1 MWSRPLALALLL
13 LPAPALAGVKEK
25 VAALAPPGLVLVMDA
40 KGNEL
45 VAQNTD
51 EPFVPASVT
60 KIVTAWLA
68 MEVLGGDYRFE
79 TRFYLDDKRV
89 LYVRGGG
96 DPFLISEEL
105 APLATELVAAV
116 GKKPIT
122 GIVLD
127 ASYYPS
133 NLRIPGIE
141 DTDEAYN
148 ALNSALAVNFNT
160 VYAVRSG
167 NKVRSAEKQTP
178 ITPLAI
184 TQFRLRG
191 PNGSGRISLSQDPT
205 VSLQYAGEL
214 IAAFIER
221 AGGSVKGKISTGTV
235 PEGLEPV
242 YVHRQ
247 SRTLSEIL
255 VELLRASNNYIAN
268 QVFLEIGGHRLGG
281 PVSLEKSLQV
291 ANEMLAA
298 HGLAAAI
305 HLEEGSGISR
315 NNHFTARGLAKVL
328 ELFAP
333 HADLLHGHDGGM
345 NKTGTMEGVRTLAGY
360 ADTSSHGRVRFV
372 ISLTSNDGEMR
383 FRLLRAISPG
393 CKSRPPRRCFP
404 TRSQKF
410 AISAYRISAGGLR
423 SPAGYALRVH
433 VQRIDRVARRHEQPV
448 AVAAAEADVGSAL
461 GQRDEADR
469 LAGRIEHLDAVE
481 RRAHAPAAPQIAVD
495 VDPKAVGR
503 FFFFAVDEDAA
514 IGELRSAVDHVEDI
528 DRASLGRALD
538 DIELRFVGRKGQSVR
553 PLDQPGGRDRRTPA
567 VGIEPVDVEGQF
579 RLCLHAQIIAGDAGG
594 RIGEPDGA
602 VGLHDH
608 VVRAIEPLAVEPID
622 QHRDGAVILG
632 ARDATA

>member
-1 MWSRPLALALLL
+1 MWFRPLALALLL

-40 KGNEL
+40 EGNEL

-105 APLATELVAAV
+105 AALATALVAAV
-116 GKKPIT
+116 GKQPIT

-160 VYAVRSG
+160 VNAVRSG
-167 NKVRSAEKQTP
+167 TKVRSAEKQTP

-214 IAAFIER
+214 IAAFIAR

-235 PEGLEPV
+235 PAGLKPV

-247 SRTLSEIL
+247 SRTLSKIL
-255 VELLRASNNYIAN
+255 RQLLLASNNYIAN
-268 QVFLEIGGHRLGG
+268 QVFLEIGGQRLGG

-315 NNHFTARGLAKVL
+315 DNRFTARGLAKVL

-333 HADLLHGHDGGM
+333 HAALLHGRDGGR

-360 ADTSSHGRVRFV
+360 ADTSRHGRVRFV
-372 ISLTSNDGEMR
+372 ISLGSNNGGMR
-383 FRLLRAISPG
+383 FRLLRAIES
-393 CKSRPPRRCFP
+393 
-404 TRSQKF
+404 
-410 AISAYRISAGGLR
+410 GL
-423 SPAGYALRVH
+423 
-433 VQRIDRVARRHEQPV
+433 
-448 AVAAAEADVGSAL
+448 
-461 GQRDEADR
+461 
-469 LAGRIEHLDAVE
+469 
-481 RRAHAPAAPQIAVD
+481 
-495 VDPKAVGR
+495 
-503 FFFFAVDEDAA
+503 
-514 IGELRSAVDHVEDI
+514 
-528 DRASLGRALD
+528 
-538 DIELRFVGRKGQSVR
+538 
-553 PLDQPGGRDRRTPA
+553 
-567 VGIEPVDVEGQF
+567 
-579 RLCLHAQIIAGDAGG
+579 
-594 RIGEPDGA
+594 
-602 VGLHDH
+602 
-608 VVRAIEPLAVEPID
+608 
-622 QHRDGAVILG
+622 
-632 ARDATA
+632 

>member
-1 MWSRPLALALLL
+1 MWSRSLALALLL
-13 LPAPALAGVKEK
+13 LPAPALAGVKEN
-25 VAALAPPGLVLVMDA
+25 VAALAPQGLVLVMDA

-68 MEVLGGDYRFE
+68 MEVLGGDYRFK

-105 APLATELVAAV
+105 APLATKLVAAV
-116 GKKPIT
+116 GKKRIT

-167 NKVRSAEKQTP
+167 DKVRSAEKQTP

-184 TQFRLRG
+184 NQFRLRG
-191 PNGSGRISLSQDPT
+191 PNGSGRISLSQDPM

-221 AGGSVKGKISTGTV
+221 AGGSVKGKISTGLV

-247 SRTLSEIL
+247 SRTLSDIL
-255 VELLRASNNYIAN
+255 VELLRVSNNYIAN

-298 HGLAAAI
+298 QGLAAAI

-333 HADLLHGHDGGM
+333 HADLLRGHDGGM

-360 ADTSSHGRVRFV
+360 ADTSGHGRVRFV
-372 ISLTSNDGEMR
+372 ISLTSYDDKMR
-383 FRLLRAISPG
+383 FQLLRTIES
-393 CKSRPPRRCFP
+393 
-404 TRSQKF
+404 
-410 AISAYRISAGGLR
+410 GL
-423 SPAGYALRVH
+423 
-433 VQRIDRVARRHEQPV
+433 
-448 AVAAAEADVGSAL
+448 
-461 GQRDEADR
+461 
-469 LAGRIEHLDAVE
+469 
-481 RRAHAPAAPQIAVD
+481 
-495 VDPKAVGR
+495 
-503 FFFFAVDEDAA
+503 
-514 IGELRSAVDHVEDI
+514 
-528 DRASLGRALD
+528 
-538 DIELRFVGRKGQSVR
+538 
-553 PLDQPGGRDRRTPA
+553 
-567 VGIEPVDVEGQF
+567 
-579 RLCLHAQIIAGDAGG
+579 
-594 RIGEPDGA
+594 
-602 VGLHDH
+602 
-608 VVRAIEPLAVEPID
+608 
-622 QHRDGAVILG
+622 
-632 ARDATA
+632 

>member
-25 VAALAPPGLVLVMDA
+25 VAALAPPALVLVMDA

-68 MEVLGGDYRFE
+68 MEVLGGGYRFE

-133 NLRIPGIE
+133 NLRIPGIV
-141 DTDEAYN
+141 DTGEAYN

-167 NKVRSAEKQTP
+167 NTVRSAEKQTP

-191 PNGSGRISLSQDPT
+191 PKGSGRISLSQAPT

-214 IAAFIER
+214 IAAFIEQ

-235 PEGLEPV
+235 RERLEPI

-247 SRTLSEIL
+247 SRTLSQIL

-268 QVFLEIGGHRLGG
+268 QIFLEIGAHRRGG

-298 HGLAAAI
+298 HGLTAAI

-328 ELFAP
+328 ELFEP
-333 HADLLHGHDGGM
+333 HAGLLRGHHGGM
-345 NKTGTMEGVRTLAGY
+345 NKTGALEGVRTLAGY
-360 ADTSSHGRVRFV
+360 ADTSGHGRVRFV

-383 FRLLRAISPG
+383 FRLLRAIES
-393 CKSRPPRRCFP
+393 
-404 TRSQKF
+404 
-410 AISAYRISAGGLR
+410 GL
-423 SPAGYALRVH
+423 
-433 VQRIDRVARRHEQPV
+433 
-448 AVAAAEADVGSAL
+448 
-461 GQRDEADR
+461 
-469 LAGRIEHLDAVE
+469 
-481 RRAHAPAAPQIAVD
+481 
-495 VDPKAVGR
+495 
-503 FFFFAVDEDAA
+503 
-514 IGELRSAVDHVEDI
+514 
-528 DRASLGRALD
+528 
-538 DIELRFVGRKGQSVR
+538 
-553 PLDQPGGRDRRTPA
+553 
-567 VGIEPVDVEGQF
+567 
-579 RLCLHAQIIAGDAGG
+579 
-594 RIGEPDGA
+594 
-602 VGLHDH
+602 
-608 VVRAIEPLAVEPID
+608 
-622 QHRDGAVILG
+622 
-632 ARDATA
+632 

>member
-1 MWSRPLALALLL
+1 MWSRLLAFALLL
-13 LPAPALAGVKEK
+13 LPAPALAGVKETI
-25 VAALAPPGLVLVMDA
+25 AALAPPALVLVMDA
-40 KGNEL
+40 QGNEL
-45 VAQNTD
+45 VAQNAD

-133 NLRIPGIE
+133 KLRIPGIE
-141 DTDEAYN
+141 DTNEAYN
-148 ALNSALAVNFNT
+148 ALNSPLAVNFNT
-160 VYAVRSG
+160 VNAVRSG

-191 PNGSGRISLSQDPT
+191 PKGTGRISLSQDRT

-214 IAAFIER
+214 IAAFIAQ
-221 AGGSVKGKISTGTV
+221 AGGSVKGRISIGTV
-235 PEGLEPV
+235 PKGIEPI

-268 QVFLEIGGHRLGG
+268 QVFLEIGAHRLGG

-315 NNHFTARGLAKVL
+315 NNRFTARGLAKVL
-328 ELFAP
+328 ELLEP
-333 HADLLHGHDGGM
+333 HASLLRGRDGGM
-345 NKTGTMEGVRTLAGY
+345 NKTGSLEGVRTRDVLERY
-360 ADTSSHGRVRFV
+360 CVRVGR
-372 ISLTSNDGEMR
+372 
-383 FRLLRAISPG
+383 
-393 CKSRPPRRCFP
+393 
-404 TRSQKF
+404 
-410 AISAYRISAGGLR
+410 
-423 SPAGYALRVH
+423 
-433 VQRIDRVARRHEQPV
+433 
-448 AVAAAEADVGSAL
+448 DVGSGRPIL
-461 GQRDEADR
+461 WRLRHSGENEAN
-469 LAGRIEHLDAVE
+469 
-481 RRAHAPAAPQIAVD
+481 
-495 VDPKAVGR
+495 
-503 FFFFAVDEDAA
+503 
-514 IGELRSAVDHVEDI
+514 
-528 DRASLGRALD
+528 
-538 DIELRFVGRKGQSVR
+538 
-553 PLDQPGGRDRRTPA
+553 
-567 VGIEPVDVEGQF
+567 
-579 RLCLHAQIIAGDAGG
+579 
-594 RIGEPDGA
+594 
-602 VGLHDH
+602 
-608 VVRAIEPLAVEPID
+608 
-622 QHRDGAVILG
+622 
-632 ARDATA
+632 

>member
-1 MWSRPLALALLL
+1 MWSRALALALLL
-13 LPAPALAGVKEK
+13 LPAPALAGVEEK
-25 VAALAPPGLVLVMDA
+25 VAALAPPALVLVMDA
-40 KGNEL
+40 DGNEL

-79 TRFYLDDKRV
+79 TRFYLDHKRV

-105 APLATELVAAV
+105 APLATELVAAI

-141 DTDEAYN
+141 NTNEAYN
-148 ALNSALAVNFNT
+148 APNSALAVNFNT
-160 VYAVRSG
+160 VSAVRRG

-191 PNGSGRISLSQDPT
+191 PNGSGRISMSQDPT
-205 VSLQYAGEL
+205 VSLRYAGEL
-214 IAAFIER
+214 IAAFIKQ
-221 AGGSVKGKISTGTV
+221 AGGSVTGKISIGTV
-235 PEGLEPV
+235 PKGLEPV

-268 QVFLEIGGHRLGG
+268 QIFLEIGAHRLGG
-281 PVSLEKSLQV
+281 PVSVEKSLQV

-333 HADLLHGHDGGM
+333 HADLLRGRDGGM
-345 NKTGTMEGVRTLAGY
+345 NKTGSLEGVRTLAGY
-360 ADTSSHGRVRFV
+360 VDTASHGRVRFV

-383 FRLLRAISPG
+383 FRLLRAI
-393 CKSRPPRRCFP
+393 
-404 TRSQKF
+404 
-410 AISAYRISAGGLR
+410 
-423 SPAGYALRVH
+423 
-433 VQRIDRVARRHEQPV
+433 
-448 AVAAAEADVGSAL
+448 GS
-461 GQRDEADR
+461 
-469 LAGRIEHLDAVE
+469 
-481 RRAHAPAAPQIAVD
+481 
-495 VDPKAVGR
+495 
-503 FFFFAVDEDAA
+503 
-514 IGELRSAVDHVEDI
+514 EL
-528 DRASLGRALD
+528 
-538 DIELRFVGRKGQSVR
+538 
-553 PLDQPGGRDRRTPA
+553 
-567 VGIEPVDVEGQF
+567 
-579 RLCLHAQIIAGDAGG
+579 
-594 RIGEPDGA
+594 
-602 VGLHDH
+602 
-608 VVRAIEPLAVEPID
+608 
-622 QHRDGAVILG
+622 
-632 ARDATA
+632 